1 MSVRLWA
8 IQCYGKHNRF
18 SGEDQPKDCDSKLGQ
33 VGACM
38 SLYSTSK
45 KPAARLLFNR
55 SIIPLEQAFLA
66 NKQGSEKK
74 GPPNDQTQSSYTFSA
89 QLARRQVSQ
98 VSQGGEGLA
107 SSMHGPSK
115 TATSGVGCGLC
126 LRASYMYTRR
136 CQWHTLSG
144 RYTRAAPLH
153 VAMPVA
159 GHGSAV
165 RHVAGMIGRHGA

>member
-1 MSVRLWA
+1 MANTIDFLEKINPKIAIVNWA
-8 IQCYGKHNRF
+8 KSEH
-18 SGEDQPKDCDSKLGQ
+18 
-33 VGACM
+33 AC
-38 SLYSTSK
+38 
-45 KPAARLLFNR
+45 R
-55 SIIPLEQAFLA
+55 SIQHLKNQLPVSFSTDPSFPSNRHSWQT
-66 NKQGSEKK
+66 NRVQKK
-74 GPPNDQTQSSYTFSA
+74 GPSNDQTQSRYTFSA

-136 CQWHTLSG
+136 WQWHTLSG